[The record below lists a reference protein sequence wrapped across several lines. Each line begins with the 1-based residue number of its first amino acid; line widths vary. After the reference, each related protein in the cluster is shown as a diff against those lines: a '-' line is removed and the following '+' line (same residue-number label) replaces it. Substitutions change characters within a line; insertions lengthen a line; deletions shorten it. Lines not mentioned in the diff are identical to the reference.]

1 MKTHSTNIE
10 LVNEVTQTE
19 FKKDTEVFLK
29 QTIKCYLNAHID
41 SYIERYYKKDRDTF
55 TGWEN
60 LLYGIMKEI
69 EYQIEI
75 GQTYRYPENIIY
87 LHKIKII
94 SQYVDVKKHSIN
106 ISIINTETNCVLEMN
121 IPLVRYN
128 VTVIAYISVKVGF
141 IVFESGE

>member
-1 MKTHSTNIE
+1 MNK
-10 LVNEVTQTE
+10 VTITR
-19 FKKDTEVFLK
+19 FKKDTEVVLK
-29 QTIKCYLNAHID
+29 QIIKYYLNAHID

-75 GQTYRYPENIIY
+75 GQTYKYPENIIY

>member
-1 MKTHSTNIE
+1 MNKVIITK
-10 LVNEVTQTE
+10 

-29 QTIKCYLNAHID
+29 QIIKSYLNAHID

-75 GQTYRYPENIIY
+75 GQTYKYPENIIY

>member
-1 MKTHSTNIE
+1 MNKVIITK
-10 LVNEVTQTE
+10 

-29 QTIKCYLNAHID
+29 QIIKSYLNAYID

-75 GQTYRYPENIIY
+75 GQTYKYPENIIY